1 MTKVLFVSKPELDAA
16 IQASNLS
23 ADYKKYL
30 NHVWDNFNFN
40 RTLNNYSLI
49 KFHFDKSQAYFKD
62 ETYVLEN
69 KNTDAD
75 RGLIGKIGNFAKLDW
90 KIEVTLSSIWMK
102 KVIFFLFFYKK
113 ISKFLKGFETYG
125 FIDILHQGGTEKEF
139 LFGCVHIPGVKE
151 KHSLDAEEYSSS
163 RI

>member
-1 MTKVLFVSKPELDAA
+1 MTKVLFVTKPELDAA
-16 IQASNLS
+16 VQASNLS

-30 NHVWDNFNFN
+30 SYVWDNFNFN

-49 KFHFDKSQAYFKD
+49 KFHFDKSQTYFKD

-69 KNTDAD
+69 KNSDAD

-102 KVIFFLFFYKK
+102 KVIFFMFF
-113 ISKFLKGFETYG
+113 F
-125 FIDILHQGGTEKEF
+125 
-139 LFGCVHIPGVKE
+139 
-151 KHSLDAEEYSSS
+151 
-163 RI
+163 

>member
-1 MTKVLFVSKPELDAA
+1 MTKVLFSSKVELESAM
-16 IQASNLS
+16 QESKLS

-30 NHVWDNFNFN
+30 NYVWDNFNFN

-69 KNTDAD
+69 KKTDED
-75 RGLIGKIGNFAKLDW
+75 KDLLKNIGNFAKLDW

-102 KVIFFLFFYKK
+102 KVFFL
-113 ISKFLKGFETYG
+113 I
-125 FIDILHQGGTEKEF
+125 I
-139 LFGCVHIPGVKE
+139 
-151 KHSLDAEEYSSS
+151 
-163 RI
+163 